1 MILRPACDDDSP
13 ALFDL
18 LSAADLVDTRADVTD
33 LLHAPGLDLATRSRV
48 ATEGGRIRGL
58 ALCHPAPQPGQLRA
72 QLAAE
77 PDVARTLLAFVRAWA
92 LADGAG
98 PVTLFQPPN
107 SPAAE
112 ALTEDGWTVVHSY
125 TRLTADLADLADH
138 QLSPL
143 PAGLSIGPDD
153 PATVHAVVEEAV
165 AGHWNHGRRTF
176 ADFLADQESRAGH
189 DPALWLLAEQNGL
202 PAGAVICRAPKDRAW
217 VAWLGVR
224 PEFRGRG
231 IAGALLAGAF
241 ARLAD
246 RGHDTVGVDVD
257 THNET
262 GAVAVYRRAGLRVL
276 GTADQWH
283 RTYP

>member
-1 MILRPACDDDSP
+1 MILRSACDDDTP

-18 LSAADLVDTRADVTD
+18 LRAAELVDTQADVTD

-48 ATEGGRIRGL
+48 ATESGRVRGL

-77 PDVARTLLAFVRAWA
+77 PEVARTLLAFVRAWS

-98 PVTLFQPPN
+98 QVTLFQPPN
-107 SPAAE
+107 SPTAE
-112 ALTEDGWTVVHSY
+112 ALTDDGWTVVHSY
-125 TRLTADLADLADH
+125 TRLTADLAN
-138 QLSPL
+138 SRVPN
-143 PAGLSIGPDD
+143 PKPGLHIDRGD
-153 PATVHAVVEEAV
+153 PATVHAVIEDAV
-165 AGHWNHGRRTF
+165 AGHWNHQRRDF

-189 DPALWLLAEQNGL
+189 DPALWLLAEQDGV
-202 PAGAVICRAPKDRAW
+202 PAGAIICRAPKDRAW
-217 VAWLGVR
+217 VAWLGVL
-224 PEFRGRG
+224 PQFRGRG
-231 IAGALLAGAF
+231 IAAALLAAGF

-262 GAVAVYRRAGLRVL
+262 GAVEVYRRAGMRVL